1 MKWWPSACNLAFL
14 LAFGLSI
21 AIEIRQG
28 LKLRSRLEEGDRAMV
43 AQVVSGDSVVVL
55 VPVLVQVARVAAPD
69 PLSCDPETQAMGE
82 LARDWLA
89 ARLPKGTIVTLR
101 GGTTKFSRTSAIED
115 DGGNVGDEMV
125 QRGLVQPAK

>member
-1 MKWWPSACNLAFL
+1 MKWWPSACSLAFL
-14 LAFGLSI
+14 LAYGLVI

-28 LKLRSRLEEGDRAMV
+28 CKLRSRLEEGDTAVV

-55 VPVLVQVARVAAPD
+55 VPVLVQVARVTAPD
-69 PLSCDPETQAMGE
+69 PLSGDPETQAMGE
-82 LARDWLA
+82 LARDWLT

-101 GGTTKFSRTSAIED
+101 GGATKFSRTSAIED
-115 DGGNVGDEMV
+115 AGGNVGDEMV